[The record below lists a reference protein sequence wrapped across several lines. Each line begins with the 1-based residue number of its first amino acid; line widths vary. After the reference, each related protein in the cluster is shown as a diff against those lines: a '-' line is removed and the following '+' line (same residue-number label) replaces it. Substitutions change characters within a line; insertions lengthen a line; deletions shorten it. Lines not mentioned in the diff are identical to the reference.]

1 MIDHQ
6 FILTL
11 TDLINLPEAE
21 RVEPIKALF
30 ASKSQDEGAS
40 LFATL
45 LNVADQYA
53 KACDEAVWLH
63 LVQEGV
69 HPYKIEKLI
78 TPSLHG
84 ALNGLILADKAKNQD
99 ACCESCAYRCGTLAN
114 ACLTTQADLAH
125 AIENERVF
133 YCHKDIENLDYP
145 TEEDRKRMKPCKG
158 WAQHVNEL
166 KRAQSNLKE
175 ESL

>member
-21 RVEPIKALF
+21 RVEPIKALL
-30 ASKSQDEGAS
+30 ASKSKDEVAI

-63 LVQEGV
+63 LVQEGI
-69 HPYKIEKLI
+69 HPYSIEKLI

-99 ACCESCAYRCGTLAN
+99 ICCESCAYRRGTLAN
-114 ACLTTQADLAH
+114 SCLTTQANVAY
-125 AIENERVF
+125 AIKDEHIF
-133 YCHKDIENLDYP
+133 YCHKDIENLDCP
-145 TEEDRKRMKPCKG
+145 TSDDRKRMKPCKG

-166 KRAQSNLKE
+166 KHAKSNLKD